1 MSCDH
6 VRILLYSIVSFRNL
20 SKIDHQRNGVQ
31 SNSNRS
37 SIPSPNKSR
46 MITLQQMKNLRI
58 QRRRMKRIQNRLLYS
73 RTSYNRGV
81 DPGICQSH
89 IGHKT
94 TSHKCKLCRIRK
106 TRARQ
111 LIRNERGADVSSFLP
126 DSLQTNIQV
135 NLGNQR
141 KSFTIQTL
149 LT

>member
-20 SKIDHQRNGVQ
+20 SIIDHQRNGVQ

-46 MITLQQMKNLRI
+46 WITLQQMKNLRI

-81 DPGICQSH
+81 GPGICQSH

-94 TSHKCKLCRIRK
+94 TSHKCRFRR
-106 TRARQ
+106 TPARQ
-111 LIRNERGADVSSFLP
+111 LIRSERGGDVSSFLP
-126 DSLQTNIQV
+126 DSLQMNLLV